1 MCSARWPGSLVI
13 CSRQSC
19 VSLEPA
25 TCILSRE
32 KANPA
37 PLPRCYRYLSV
48 VLAGSILTAAPS
60 LAMPAAAFFA
70 YLPPLPHPR
79 WAGSPEHFRGQPPS
93 TDYILAFLWPGERE
107 EIACSQLEG
116 SWLWAQQH
124 FRVLAQALAQR
135 SPQQMASVEDTSRLS
150 GSHGHLWEGLR
161 ETEAQATS

>member
-60 LAMPAAAFFA
+60 LAMPAVAFFA
-70 YLPPLPHPR
+70 YLPPPPHPS

-93 TDYILAFLWPGERE
+93 TDYILAFLWPGERDRNCLQP
-107 EIACSQLEG
+107 AGGQLALGTAALQSPGASLGPEKPSADG
-116 SWLWAQQH
+116 FSRGH
-124 FRVLAQALAQR
+124 F
-135 SPQQMASVEDTSRLS
+135 
-150 GSHGHLWEGLR
+150 
-161 ETEAQATS
+161 